1 MPALTLN
8 RAWLRAGAA
17 ALALAGATATGQAA
31 RAEATMTPADCAAI
45 ASSALPDARVDRA
58 EAVPAGAFRPEDP
71 ALASRAAGLPAFCR
85 VVLKAT
91 PSADSDIGVEV
102 WLPLAGWN
110 GRFLGTGNG
119 GGAGAIAY
127 GMGMMEGLKRG
138 FAVANTDMGTAPD
151 INLTVGRPERWRD
164 FGYRATHEMTRLGK
178 AVVSDF
184 YGADS
189 FYSYFAGCST
199 GGQQALDAVLRFP
212 DDYDGV
218 LAGAPGANRTHV
230 ATAFL
235 WNFNALNA
243 PGAKLDEAEWAKV
256 SAAVIAACAGKD
268 GGAPG
273 DAFLTDP
280 RLCRFDVD
288 AVPGLTPAQREAVRA
303 LHAGPVNPRT
313 GERIYAGMAVG
324 SEAQPLGPLL
334 QGDPAVWPAQ
344 QFYPFKWV
352 FGADFA
358 PAGFDFDRD
367 LDQLD
372 ARLAG
377 PLNANGV
384 DVAAFKRGGGKL
396 ILYTGLAD
404 PAVPYEEVVDY
415 YDRLAAAQGG
425 VDAARDFARLFLA
438 PGMGHCFG
446 GPGASDFGQP
456 FTESASGE
464 AETDILAAL
473 VAWTEAGTAPDRLV
487 AVNPA
492 PAAQAPVDRPIC
504 AYPALP
510 VYRGG
515 DRRGAAAF
523 ACAPRAEGGVRSPAE
538 RYRN

>member
-58 EAVPAGAFRPEDP
+58 ETLPAGAFRPEDP
-71 ALASRAAGLPAFCR
+71 ALAGRAAGLPVFCR

-235 WNFNALNA
+235 WNFNALNG
-243 PGAKLDEAEWAKV
+243 PGARLDEAEWTKV

-288 AVPGLTPAQREAVRA
+288 AVPGLTRAQRQAVRA

-324 SEAQPLGPLL
+324 SEAQPLGPLM

-384 DVAAFKRGGGKL
+384 DVAAFKRRGGKL

-425 VDAARDFARLFLA
+425 VDAARAFARLFLA

-456 FTESASGE
+456 FTESASG
-464 AETDILAAL
+464 
-473 VAWTEAGTAPDRLV
+473 
-487 AVNPA
+487 
-492 PAAQAPVDRPIC
+492 
-504 AYPALP
+504 
-510 VYRGG
+510 
-515 DRRGAAAF
+515 
-523 ACAPRAEGGVRSPAE
+523 
-538 RYRN
+538 